1 MSSIGIVSGGGV
13 GRAIA
18 QWIENKGPT
27 MDLASV
33 DIRRF
38 SRHHNNKT
46 YLRDVVA
53 ETIASYKLRY
63 PLSEIQCARG
73 TKCSPLHDLLD
84 AQGCS
89 WSNVMGWERPNW
101 FSHDGAGRSSV
112 LRRINTSGL

>member
-1 MSSIGIVSGGGV
+1 MNSNGIVSGAGV

-27 MDLASV
+27 MDLTSV

-46 YLRDVVA
+46 YLRDVVV
-53 ETIASYKLRY
+53 ETIAYTYKLPY
-63 PLSEIQCARG
+63 PLSELQCARG
-73 TKCSPLHDLLD
+73 IKCSPLHDLLD

-101 FSHDGAGRSSV
+101 FSRDGVGTSSAFV
-112 LRRINTSGL
+112 E